1 LTSDENLYAY
11 TISTILNNVD
21 KDYQDFIMSELSKQ
35 TQQKIPHGKSFS
47 ENLEKIKDILTN
59 EKYFLERFNSLSMDA
74 QEFYRSLYLMGR
86 VGMPLKDQGKEA
98 EYKIKKEVSECLDRL
113 MVFAI
118 PSRSN
123 PDAFIIPVDYA
134 MISSLQWSDNDNL
147 LLVFPLRNYPI
158 SFLNIIAKFYG
169 VKYGAQKNLVATEIY
184 SNILK
189 NLKKTITSMSKKERE
204 IIDYIMLSDGVTLF
218 ENLLKHF
225 DMKKQSSY
233 FYGLSFDSIF
243 SPISYYNGE
252 PLISVMTKG
261 LVYCAKGFYYNE
273 IEYVYIPDEI
283 ASEIRNINMQEK
295 KPLETGKKQE
305 PEILPSDLNNYKV
318 DYASEMKKIFIALHY
333 LESRSKRRSGEA
345 LKKFLSMPL
354 ADIEITLE
362 HSKKEGW
369 IIGKNSNLSITEE
382 GLRFIEYRNFPSKLK
397 QEIFD
402 RHIFSGLKNGS
413 YEGEEGN
420 SMRTFFLVALYQ
432 LKSPARIV
440 DMADE
445 MKLGE
450 NFFRLRRKLRVSVI
464 ESGRLGIYSDSP
476 EKLNQAMESQLFEII
491 LQAAYFLKI
500 YGLIKLSSQDITTTT
515 YIFPEQEY
523 IDIFNREGIVD
534 YKNVEKNTA
543 KPLKVLPNNEILIN
557 IDADFVDFKTL
568 SNFSELISADIL
580 CTFRIT
586 KSSLSVY
593 LNKSGKLEDIISFME
608 KKSSVPIPD
617 TVRHLINDM
626 EKKENEISIRKCQ
639 AVLQVSDRTVID
651 GIMRIKGI
659 SDMVETRISPEILVI
674 KEGVSL
680 YKFVTEIRKKG
691 YIIPMSIEKEKN
703 RTRSTWSRY

>member
-1 LTSDENLYAY
+1 MTSDENLFAY
-11 TISTILNNVD
+11 TISTVLNNVD
-21 KDYQDFIMSELSKQ
+21 KDYQHFIISELSKQ
-35 TQQKIPHGKSFS
+35 TQQKILPGKAFS
-47 ENLEKIKDILTN
+47 ENLEKIKEILTN
-59 EKYFLERFNSLSMDA
+59 EKYFFERFNSLSIDA
-74 QEFYRSLYLMGR
+74 QQFYRSLYSIGR
-86 VGMPLKDQGKEA
+86 VGLPLKDQEKKD
-98 EYKIKKEVSECLDRL
+98 EYKIKKEVSECLDKL

-134 MISSLQWSDNDNL
+134 MISSLQWPDNDNL

-158 SFLNIIAKFYG
+158 SFLNIIAKYYG
-169 VKYGAQKNLVATEIY
+169 VKYGVNKNLVATEIY

-189 NLKKTITSMSKKERE
+189 NLKETIRNINKKERE
-204 IIDYIMLSDGVTLF
+204 IIDYIMLSDGVTSF
-218 ENLLKHF
+218 ENLLNHF
-225 DMKKQSSY
+225 DMRKQSSY

-243 SPISYYNGE
+243 SPTSYYNGE

-273 IEYVYIPDEI
+273 IEYVYIPGEI
-283 ASEIRNINMQEK
+283 ASEIRNINRQEK
-295 KPLETGKKQE
+295 KPSDTGKKQE
-305 PEILPSDLNNYKV
+305 PKILPSDMNNYGV
-318 DYASEMKKIFIALHY
+318 DYASEMKKIFITLYY
-333 LESRSKRRSGEA
+333 LESRAKRRSGEA

-362 HSKKEGW
+362 HSKIEHW
-369 IIGKNSNLSITEE
+369 ITGKTSNLSITEE
-382 GLRFIEYRNFPSKLK
+382 GLEFIEDRNFPSKLK

-402 RHIFSGLKNGS
+402 QHIFSGWKNGS
-413 YEGEEGN
+413 DQGEEEN
-420 SMRTFFLVALYQ
+420 SMRKIFLEALYQ
-432 LKSPARIV
+432 LKSPARVV
-440 DMADE
+440 DIADE
-445 MKLGE
+445 MKSDE
-450 NFFRLRRKLRVSVI
+450 KFFHLRRKLRVSMI
-464 ESGRLGIYSDSP
+464 ESGGLGSYLSSP
-476 EKLNQAMESQLFEII
+476 EKLNEAMESQMFEII
-491 LQAAYFLKI
+491 LKAVYYLKI
-500 YGLIKLSSQDITTTT
+500 YGLIKLSSQDITPET

-523 IDIFNREGIVD
+523 IDILNMGGGVE
-534 YKNVEKNTA
+534 YKNIEKNTT
-543 KPLKVLPNNEILIN
+543 KPLKVLPNNEILIT

-568 SNFSELISADIL
+568 SGFSELISADIL

-593 LNKSGKLEDIISFME
+593 LNKSGKLEDIISFLK

-626 EKKENEISIRKCQ
+626 EKKENEISIMKCQ

-651 GIMRIKGI
+651 GIMKIRGI

-691 YIIPMSIEKEKN
+691 YIIPISIEKEKN

>member
-1 LTSDENLYAY
+1 MTSDENLFAY
-11 TISTILNNVD
+11 TISTVLNNVD
-21 KDYQDFIMSELSKQ
+21 KDYQHFIISELSKQ
-35 TQQKIPHGKSFS
+35 TQQKILPGKAFS
-47 ENLEKIKDILTN
+47 ENLEKIKEILTN
-59 EKYFLERFNSLSMDA
+59 EKYFFERFNSLSIDA
-74 QEFYRSLYLMGR
+74 QQFYRSLYSIGR
-86 VGMPLKDQGKEA
+86 VGLPLKDQEKKD
-98 EYKIKKEVSECLDRL
+98 EYKIKKEVSECLDKL

-134 MISSLQWSDNDNL
+134 MISSLQWPDNDNL

-158 SFLNIIAKFYG
+158 SFLNIIAKYYG
-169 VKYGAQKNLVATEIY
+169 VKYGVNKNLVATEIY

-189 NLKKTITSMSKKERE
+189 NLKETIRNINKKERE
-204 IIDYIMLSDGVTLF
+204 IIDYIMLSDGVTSF
-218 ENLLKHF
+218 ENLLNHF
-225 DMKKQSSY
+225 DMRKQSSY

-243 SPISYYNGE
+243 SPTSYYNGE

-273 IEYVYIPDEI
+273 IEYVYIPGEI
-283 ASEIRNINMQEK
+283 ASEIRNINRQEK
-295 KPLETGKKQE
+295 KPSDTGKKQE
-305 PEILPSDLNNYKV
+305 PKILPSDMNNYGV
-318 DYASEMKKIFIALHY
+318 DYASEMKKIFITLYY
-333 LESRSKRRSGEA
+333 LESRAKRRSGEA

-362 HSKKEGW
+362 HSKIERW
-369 IIGKNSNLSITEE
+369 ITGKTSNLSITEE
-382 GLRFIEYRNFPSKLK
+382 GLEFIEDRNFPSKLK

-402 RHIFSGLKNGS
+402 QHIFSGWKNGS
-413 YEGEEGN
+413 DQGEEGN
-420 SMRTFFLVALYQ
+420 SMRKIFLEALYQ
-432 LKSPARIV
+432 LKSPARVV
-440 DMADE
+440 DIADE
-445 MKLGE
+445 MKSDE
-450 NFFRLRRKLRVSVI
+450 KFFHLRRKLRVSMI
-464 ESGRLGIYSDSP
+464 ESGGLGSYLSSP
-476 EKLNQAMESQLFEII
+476 EKLNEAMESQMFEII
-491 LQAAYFLKI
+491 LKAVYYLKI
-500 YGLIKLSSQDITTTT
+500 YGLIKLSSQDITPET

-523 IDIFNREGIVD
+523 IDILNMGGGVE
-534 YKNVEKNTA
+534 YKNVEKNTT
-543 KPLKVLPNNEILIN
+543 KPLKVLPNNEILIT

-568 SNFSELISADIL
+568 SGFSELISADIL

-593 LNKSGKLEDIISFME
+593 LNKSGKLEDIISFLE

-626 EKKENEISIRKCQ
+626 EKKENEISIMKCQ

-651 GIMRIKGI
+651 GIMKIRGI

-691 YIIPMSIEKEKN
+691 YIIPISIEKEKN